1 MGTGTDMSDL
11 LTITGAGIAGAGVLA
26 LFEAPVIGMGPAS
39 DPTSHV
45 SLSTLMS
52 YGPVGGAGI
61 GGLFALNPTL
71 YLFVLMIVAGAV
83 LMIVSLM
90 GWV

>member
-1 MGTGTDMSDL
+1 MSDL
-11 LTITGAGIAGAGVLA
+11 LTVAGAGIAGAAMLA

-52 YGPVGGAGI
+52 YGAITNP

-71 YLFVLMIVAGAV
+71 YLFIATIVAGAI
-83 LMIVSLM
+83 LMIVSML
-90 GWV
+90 GWI